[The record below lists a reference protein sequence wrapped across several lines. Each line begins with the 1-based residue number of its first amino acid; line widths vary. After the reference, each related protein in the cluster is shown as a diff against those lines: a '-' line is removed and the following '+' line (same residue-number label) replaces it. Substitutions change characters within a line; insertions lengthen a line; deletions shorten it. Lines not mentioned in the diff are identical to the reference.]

1 MRNRKTVIMFII
13 VTLMLLITVSA
24 SGADVKDTATEVTR
38 DVNELLAGYIRVL
51 QWAITAVM
59 LVITAA
65 GILPEL
71 FSAGRPPDIAGI
83 FMKFIQAAVIIGIAW
98 GIGDLINAV
107 FGANINIAMIT

>member
-38 DVNELLAGYIRVL
+38 DVNELLAGYIRFL

-65 GILPEL
+65 GILP
-71 FSAGRPPDIAGI
+71 AGRPPDIAGI

>member
-38 DVNELLAGYIRVL
+38 DVNELLAGYIRFL

-83 FMKFIQAAVIIGIAW
+83 FMKFIQAAFIIGLTWA
-98 GIGDLINAV
+98 IGDFIFWI
-107 FGANINIAMIT
+107 FGANINFNLVL

>member
-38 DVNELLAGYIRVL
+38 DVNELLAGYIRIL

-71 FSAGRPPDIAGI
+71 FSAGRPPIL
-83 FMKFIQAAVIIGIAW
+83 QAF
-98 GIGDLINAV
+98 L
-107 FGANINIAMIT
+107 